1 MGRQRVGALAGHVVR
16 TGPAPRMD
24 IVGRLLEIARCA
36 VRLTVEVMMPGTF
49 FIDEIGLDAKTTNR

>member
-1 MGRQRVGALAGHVVR
+1 MGL
-16 TGPAPRMD
+16 
-24 IVGRLLEIARCA
+24 VGRLLEIARCA

>member
-1 MGRQRVGALAGHVVR
+1 MGL
-16 TGPAPRMD
+16 
-24 IVGRLLEIARCA
+24 VGRRLEIARCA